1 MTSEESAETRA
12 DRLGPA
18 LDSQAGGVETKR
30 EPGLAEDEVVS
41 EQARGRVSGRVV
53 NAYVNASPAHAE

>member
-1 MTSEESAETRA
+1 MTSEESAETRV

-30 EPGLAEDEVVS
+30 EQGLAEDEVAS
-41 EQARGRVSGRVV
+41 E
-53 NAYVNASPAHAE
+53 